1 MEITKEQYRMREQAQ
16 RQVVTNRKRL
26 EQTTE
31 LLQRM
36 RAEFVELNDFLKDCE
51 MKEQGALDTVIQAPG
66 RALP

>member
-1 MEITKEQYRMREQAQ
+1 MITILVEFLLTIYC
-16 RQVVTNRKRL
+16 

-66 RALP
+66 RVLS